1 MRSTKARTSEAQY
14 ERTPRQRETSE
25 YLLLPKA
32 KERVHPA
39 LGLDHPATSGGTLL
53 RVDTPVH
60 HVSGIVEQQA
70 NGLQTRDEG
79 YCAVLHLKP
88 SNMIGHR
95 CGDAVA
101 RDIGTRAEGGGL
113 RAGTPGRPSS
123 ETKIFYVG
131 YQDPAAHRSKGPE
144 S

>member
-25 YLLLPKA
+25 YLSEMLLPKA

-39 LGLDHPATSGGTLL
+39 LGLDHSVTCGGTLL

-60 HVSGIVEQQA
+60 HVSGIVERQA
-70 NGLQTRDEG
+70 NGLQTRGEE
-79 YCAVLHLKP
+79 YRAVLHLEP

-113 RAGTPGRPSS
+113 RAGTRCR
-123 ETKIFYVG
+123 EAVFRN
-131 YQDPAAHRSKGPE
+131 QDFLCRLSGPRGT
-144 S
+144 